1 MSTSRALAVTGD
13 GTTAVSARF
22 AVPDEF
28 AVPDGVAVDD
38 ATGGRAGE
46 SGRVIATPPTAIRQA
61 AAAAAD
67 PTNRRRRPR
76 SRRTARANDG
86 SNVSGRGSGSA
97 VSCSIDTR
105 DIRPGRPASSLTEL
119 VHAAQTVRWSSNSRR
134 SAGERAPRTYAASS
148 VSYTHLRA

>member
-1 MSTSRALAVTGD
+1 MSIRVPQAMSTNRALAVTGD
-13 GTTAVSARF
+13 GTTAVKARF
-22 AVPDEF
+22 AVPDEVE
-28 AVPDGVAVDD
+28 AV
-38 ATGGRAGE
+38 TGGRAGP

-76 SRRTARANDG
+76 SRRTAQANDG

-119 VHAAQTVRWSSNSRR
+119 AHAAQTVRWSSN
-134 SAGERAPRTYAASS
+134 
-148 VSYTHLRA
+148 